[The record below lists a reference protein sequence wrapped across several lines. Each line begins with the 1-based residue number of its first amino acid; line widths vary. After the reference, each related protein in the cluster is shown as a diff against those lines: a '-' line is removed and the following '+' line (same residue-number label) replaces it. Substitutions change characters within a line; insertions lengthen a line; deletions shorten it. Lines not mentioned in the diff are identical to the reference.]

1 MKKKKFVF
9 CSIDGKWS
17 GYLHSAF
24 SDLMKDDRVIW
35 LNDRYKELRF
45 PLLKWLRKIH
55 LSSKINNI
63 IRLPGRRIWS
73 YALDTVQW
81 DDDTDYYVI
90 FLDNILPI
98 DPEYLKSLKKK
109 HSIKYVLFLIN
120 SWIPPHDERAQKSI
134 DAIPFDYIFSYNPD
148 DAKKLG
154 FIFTDNIYSMRSD
167 VAVQAM
173 QYDLYY
179 IGGNNGRLQDAL
191 AVYAGAKAAGVKQ
204 LFRIS
209 GVNKEDMVYQNEI
222 IYNQFINYGESV
234 NELLGAN
241 CILELMRRHETGMCA
256 SARYYEA
263 ICYNKKLLTN
273 NKNIVNLPFY
283 QLEYMHVFETPD
295 DIDWEWVK
303 EQIPIDY
310 HYDGRFSP
318 SRLIDRIIDL
328 EKERTIES

>member
-9 CSIDGKWS
+9 CSIGGKWG
-17 GYLHSAF
+17 GYLHSFF

-35 LNDRYKELRF
+35 LNGRYKELRF

-63 IRLPGRRIWS
+63 ICLPGKRIWS

-81 DDDTDYYVI
+81 DDNTDYYAI

-98 DPEYLKSLKKK
+98 DPEYLKNLKEK
-109 HSIKYVLFLIN
+109 HSIKYVLLLFNPLV
-120 SWIPPHDERAQKSI
+120 PPHDERAQKSM
-134 DAIPFDYIFSYNPD
+134 DAIAFDYIFSYNNN
-148 DAKKLG
+148 DAKDRG
-154 FIFTDNIYSMRSD
+154 FIFTDNIYSKRTDISS
-167 VAVQAM
+167 QAIHD
-173 QYDLYY
+173 DLYY

-191 AVYAGAKAAGVKQ
+191 AVYASAKAAGVKQ

-209 GVNKEDMVYQNEI
+209 DVNKEDMAYPNEI
-222 IYNQFINYGESV
+222 IYNQFIDYVESV

-241 CILELMRRHETGMCA
+241 CILELMRRNKNGMCA

-263 ICYNKKLLTN
+263 VCYNKKLLTN

-283 QLEYMHVFETPD
+283 QPEYMHVFETPD

-303 EQIPIDY
+303 EQIPVDY

-318 SRLIDRIIDL
+318 SRLIDKIIDL
-328 EKERTIES
+328 EKERPIES